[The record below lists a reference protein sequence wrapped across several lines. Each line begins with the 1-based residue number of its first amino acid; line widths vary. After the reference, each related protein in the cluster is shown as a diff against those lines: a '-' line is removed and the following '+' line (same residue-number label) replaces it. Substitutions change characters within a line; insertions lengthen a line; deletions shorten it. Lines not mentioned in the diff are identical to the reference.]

1 MGTAMQNSGAT
12 ELIANQLVSI
22 GGNLS
27 SYWMLTVIYIITVL
41 LTAVLSNNASV
52 ILLLPV
58 GVQVA
63 NAINL
68 NPLTVIFVITFAASN
83 SFMTPIGYQTNTM
96 VYGAGGYRF
105 LDFVKVGG
113 PLSLI
118 MTVITPPL
126 AMWLYGT

>member
-1 MGTAMQNSGAT
+1 MQNSGAT
-12 ELIANQLVSI
+12 EWLANQLVAI
-22 GGNLS
+22 GGSLS
-27 SYWMLTVIYIITVL
+27 GYWMLTVIYILTVL

-52 ILLLPV
+52 ILLLPI

-63 NAINL
+63 NDIGL
-68 NPLTVIFVITFAASN
+68 SPLTVIFVITFAASN

-105 LDFVKVGG
+105 LDFLKVGG

-118 MTVITPPL
+118 MTIITPPL
-126 AMWLYGT
+126 AIWLYGM

>member
-1 MGTAMQNSGAT
+1 
-12 ELIANQLVSI
+12 
-22 GGNLS
+22 
-27 SYWMLTVIYIITVL
+27 VI

-52 ILLLPV
+52 ILLLPI

-63 NAINL
+63 NAIGI
-68 NPLTVIFVITFAASN
+68 NPLTAIFVVTFAASN

-105 LDFVKVGG
+105 LDFLKVGG

-118 MTVITPPL
+118 MMIITPPL
-126 AMWLYGT
+126 AIWLYGGSS